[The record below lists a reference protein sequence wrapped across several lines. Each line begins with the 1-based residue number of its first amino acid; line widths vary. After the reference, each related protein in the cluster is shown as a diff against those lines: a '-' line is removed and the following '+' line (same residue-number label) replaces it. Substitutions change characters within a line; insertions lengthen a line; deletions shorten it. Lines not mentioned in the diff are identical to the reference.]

1 MHSSNDI
8 ILKDISDLSERSGL
22 ISEQKSILIAMLSE
36 QIPQSP
42 SYTDILNLYLM
53 FCRETDGL
61 SLSDKICFC
70 RAVRKTAGAAFADA
84 LSIID
89 ADFSVPKGSRGKT
102 AFVKNLYNEAAYKL
116 FSSAISQPTPISY
129 SSFEDCCDAVASDV
143 CEFVILPIENSI
155 DGKMF
160 SFYSLLDQYDLR
172 IHSVCNREYANDAKS
187 IHYTLAGKPNIKHD
201 ISYANSTSKEIFEF
215 SLSVDTDTNNI
226 DITLAAALCSARIH
240 RISTLPLS
248 YNDTLRFYYSLA
260 FSVPEQLK
268 TFITYLCL
276 EYPQYTPIGLYRE
289 I

>member
-1 MHSSNDI
+1 MYSSNDI
-8 ILKDISDLSERSGL
+8 ILKNISDLSTRVGL
-22 ISEQKSILIAMLSE
+22 ISEQKNILITMLSE
-36 QIPQSP
+36 QISENP
-42 SYTDILNLYLM
+42 SYANILSLYAS
-53 FCRETDGL
+53 FCKKTVNL

-70 RAVRKTAGAAFADA
+70 RALRKTAEAAFADA

-89 ADFSVPKGSRGKT
+89 ADRPTPKDSRGKI
-102 AFVKNLYNEAAYKL
+102 AFVKNLYNESAYIR

-143 CEFVILPIENSI
+143 CEFAILPIENST

-172 IHSVCNREYANDAKS
+172 IHSVCNTEYANDAKS
-187 IHYTLAGKPNIKHD
+187 IRYALAGKPNVNHD
-201 ISYANSTSKEIFEF
+201 INHTPSTSKKIFEF
-215 SLSVDTDTNNI
+215 SLSVDTNTDSI
-226 DITLAAALCSARIH
+226 DITSAAVLCSASIH
-240 RISTLPLS
+240 RISTLPLN
-248 YNDTLRFYYSLA
+248 YNDTVRFYYSLRL
-260 FSVPEQLK
+260 SEPQELK